1 MLSKEVSLLLLKTGK
16 NMDKKE
22 FMPLVSIIMP
32 CYNQGAFLAEALDS
46 VLAQTYTNWECII
59 IDDGS
64 KDNTAEVA
72 KLYSAKDSRI
82 QYLYQENSGVS
93 AARNNGI
100 AHSKGEYL
108 LPLDGDDKI
117 APKFLELTLQEII
130 KDRNIRVVY
139 TDVQYFGERNDAYKL
154 PDFSIERLM
163 GQNIL
168 CVTALFRR
176 EDFDK
181 TGGFNDNMRE
191 GFEDWDFWMSMFQDG
206 KGTAYKIP
214 HILFYYRIKPVSRNK
229 TATKKNIDYRRI
241 VWENHKEMFSKVY
254 PDPKLTFDYLKIS
267 NSREYKLGFLILHP
281 QKGYRKYL
289 KNRF

>member
-1 MLSKEVSLLLLKTGK
+1 MEK
-16 NMDKKE
+16 N
-22 FMPLVSIIMP
+22 LVSIIMP
-32 CYNQGAFLAEALDS
+32 SYNQGPYLPEALDS
-46 VLAQTYTNWECII
+46 VLNQTYPNWECII

-64 KDNTAEVA
+64 KDNTKDVVKSYCE
-72 KLYSAKDSRI
+72 KDSRI
-82 QYLYQENSGVS
+82 QYIYQENSGVS

-100 AHSKGEYL
+100 AHSKGEYI

-117 APKFLELTLQEII
+117 APEFLELTLHEIV
-130 KDRNIRVVY
+130 KDRKIRVVY
-139 TDVQYFGERNDAYKL
+139 TDVQYFGVRNDVYQL
-154 PDFSIERLM
+154 PSFSIEKLM

-168 CVTALFRR
+168 CITALFRR

-214 HILFYYRIKPVSRNK
+214 QILFFYRIKPVSRNN
-229 TATKKNIDYRRI
+229 TAAKKNIDYRRI

-254 PDPKLTFDYLKIS
+254 PDPKLTFDYLHIA
-267 NSREYKLGFLILHP
+267 NSREYKLGYLFLHP
-281 QKGYRKYL
+281 IDGFHKYL
-289 KNRF
+289 KNRNKS

>member
-1 MLSKEVSLLLLKTGK
+1 
-16 NMDKKE
+16 MDNTNST
-22 FMPLVSIIMP
+22 PLVSIIMP
-32 CYNQGAFLAEALDS
+32 SYNQGSYLAEALDS

-59 IDDGS
+59 VDDES
-64 KDNTAEVA
+64 QDNTAEVSKA
-72 KLYSAKDSRI
+72 YCAKDERI
-82 QYLYQENSGVS
+82 RYIYQKNNGVS
-93 AARNNGI
+93 AARNNGV
-100 AHSKGEYL
+100 AHSRGDFI

-117 APKFLELTLQEII
+117 APEFLELALNVIV

-139 TDVQYFGERNDAYKL
+139 TEVQYFGERNDVYKL
-154 PDFSIERLM
+154 PSFSIEKLM

-181 TGGFNDNMRE
+181 TGGFNNNMRE

-206 KGTAYKIP
+206 EGTAYKIP
-214 HILFYYRIKPVSRNK
+214 QILFYYRIKPVSRNK
-229 TATKKNIDYRRI
+229 IATKKNINYRRI

-267 NSREYKLGFLILHP
+267 KSREYKIGYLFLHP
-281 QKGYRKYL
+281 LKGYRKFL
-289 KNRF
+289 KKENNEPTEEP

>member
-1 MLSKEVSLLLLKTGK
+1 MGK
-16 NMDKKE
+16 G
-22 FMPLVSIIMP
+22 LVSIIMP
-32 CYNQGAFLAEALDS
+32 SYNQGAYLSEALDS

-64 KDNTAEVA
+64 HDNTKDVA
-72 KLYSAKDSRI
+72 KAYCEKDSRI
-82 QYLYQENSGVS
+82 QYIYQENSGVS

-100 AHSKGEYL
+100 AHSKGEFI

-117 APKFLELTLQEII
+117 DPYFLEQTLNEIV

-139 TDVQYFGERNDAYKL
+139 SDVKYFGVRNDVYQL
-154 PDFSIERLM
+154 PSFSIEKLM

-168 CVTALFRR
+168 CITALFRR

-206 KGTAYKIP
+206 EGTAYKIP
-214 HILFYYRIKPVSRNK
+214 KILFYYRIKPVSRNN
-229 TATKKNIDYRRI
+229 TAAKKNIDYRRL
-241 VWENHKEMFSKVY
+241 VWENHRDMFSKVY
-254 PDPKLTFDYLKIS
+254 PDPRVTFDYLNIS
-267 NSREYKLGFLILHP
+267 NSREYKLGYLILHP
-281 QKGYRKYL
+281 IIGYKRFIK
-289 KNRF
+289 KNNR